1 MLSDRI
7 VVKKYK
13 YFFVENKTI
22 ETINKNENKIIKIK
36 LDFYIDEIF
45 MVQKTLKFGSLIS
58 VLLFLIKIKIHGG
71 KNIITHLIKWKKS

>member
-1 MLSDRI
+1 
-7 VVKKYK
+7 
-13 YFFVENKTI
+13 
-22 ETINKNENKIIKIK
+22 

-58 VLLFLIKIKIHGG
+58 ALLFLIKIKIHGG